1 MIYLLLF
8 IFLLDCTT
16 LITFDDI
23 PSESATSG
31 VIPNGY
37 KYLNWNNT
45 FYLNA
50 STVPMSGYQ
59 TAVYSPPYVA
69 YNPGGAM
76 VQITSANGTS
86 FAFNSAIVSAAWR
99 SNLIL
104 TVYGYR
110 YGVNTL
116 TGSILITELNRT
128 TVTCP
133 GCTNYDTLQFT
144 TSGGTP
150 ISGLAQN
157 GTEFGFDNLCISFG
171 Y

>member
-8 IFLLDCTT
+8 VFLLDCTT

-23 PSESATSG
+23 PNESATSG

-37 KYLNWNNT
+37 KFLNWTNT
-45 FYLNA
+45 YYLNA

-59 TAVYSPPYVA
+59 TAAYSPPYVA

-86 FAFNSAIVSAAWR
+86 FAFNSMIVAAAWR
-99 SNLIL
+99 NNLVW
-104 TVYGYR
+104 TVNGYR

-116 TGSILITELNRT
+116 SGSLLMTEVNQT
-128 TVTCP
+128 IVTCN

-150 ISGLAQN
+150 VSGLAQS

>member
-1 MIYLLLF
+1 MIDLLVF
-8 IFLLDCTT
+8 IILLDCTT

-23 PSESATSG
+23 PNESATSG
-31 VIPNGY
+31 IVPNGY
-37 KYLNWNNT
+37 NNLNWTNAY
-45 FYLNA
+45 YLNA

-59 TAVYSPPYVA
+59 TADYSPPYIA

-86 FAFNSAIVSAAWR
+86 FAWNSVVASAAWR
-99 SNLIL
+99 NNLIL

-116 TGSILITELNRT
+116 SGSIYISEVNQT
-128 TVTCP
+128 TVTCG
-133 GCTNYDTLQFT
+133 GCTNYDTLQFM

-150 ISGLAQN
+150 VSGLAQS

>member
-1 MIYLLLF
+1 MIYLFLF

-16 LITFDDI
+16 LITFNDI
-23 PSESATSG
+23 ANASATSG

-37 KYLNWNNT
+37 KFLNWTNAY
-45 FYLNA
+45 YLNA

-86 FAFNSAIVSAAWR
+86 FAWNSLVVAAAWR
-99 SNLIL
+99 NNLIL

-116 TGSILITELNRT
+116 SGSVSITEVNQT
-128 TVTCP
+128 TVTCG
-133 GCTNYDTLQFT
+133 GCTNYDTLQFI

-150 ISGLAQN
+150 VSGLAQS